1 MAKINLTRL
10 KSISKAG
17 KTIKKVTKNPR
28 DIKLKTYKQLKAERE
43 SWKKYM
49 SDYDESGKRI
59 PSKFQQLEMKREKN
73 LETGKKLKE
82 GINKASKPKATGKYI
97 LTSERDKK
105 VAEMVKKHDAKKLL
119 EKKEVTKKKKEIAKK
134 VATAVAI
141 GTAAY
146 MAGKKSSE
154 AKAKKK

>member
-10 KSISKAG
+10 KSLSKAG

-28 DIKLKTYKQLKAERE
+28 DPKLKTYEQLKAGRE

-49 SDYDESGKRI
+49 PDYDEAGKKI
-59 PSKFQQLEMKREKN
+59 PSKFRQLEMKREKN

-119 EKKEVTKKKKEIAKK
+119 ATKKKKEIAKK
-134 VATAVAI
+134 VATALTI
-141 GTAAY
+141 GTVAY
-146 MAGKKSSE
+146 AAGKKSSE
-154 AKAKKK
+154 SKAKKK